1 MSSACN
7 DYVALV
13 HPDLDR
19 ETEEILVD
27 VLKVEV
33 FRQTI
38 ADNVLVSRKECREG
52 RGDGV
57 MLGWK
62 LLRPQQSGRSGVT
75 QNIHHRPGGA
85 QLTTTGSPLHNLHQY
100 I

>member
-13 HPDLDR
+13 HPDLDQ

-38 ADNVLVSRKECREG
+38 ADNVLVSRKECRQE
-52 RGDGV
+52 RSDCV

-62 LLRPQQSGRSGVT
+62 LLCPQPSVWCQSKHPSQT
-75 QNIHHRPGGA
+75 
-85 QLTTTGSPLHNLHQY
+85 S
-100 I
+100 